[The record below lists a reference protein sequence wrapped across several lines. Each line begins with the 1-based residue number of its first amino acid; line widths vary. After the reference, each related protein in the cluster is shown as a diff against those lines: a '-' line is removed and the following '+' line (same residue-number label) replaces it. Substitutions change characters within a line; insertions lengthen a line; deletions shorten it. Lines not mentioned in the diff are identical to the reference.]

1 MPGQQ
6 ESYKTLQQIIR
17 DQIVSEVD
25 SIETTSS
32 LDDEV
37 EHWER
42 KEATAARRHTR
53 ALEIRAQHAID
64 TLNHM
69 KEEGL
74 LSATTLLE
82 LQ

>member
-6 ESYKTLQQIIR
+6 ESYETLQQIIR
-17 DQIVSEVD
+17 DKVVSEVG

-42 KEATAARRHTR
+42 KEATAGRQHTHV
-53 ALEIRAQHAID
+53 LKI
-64 TLNHM
+64 
-69 KEEGL
+69 
-74 LSATTLLE
+74 
-82 LQ
+82 